1 MTDLQLEP
9 ALVELAKVLTDVEIL
24 AVPAALHGVS
34 ASAGGDDPAQESGQ
48 ARGQIDQ
55 RQAAR
60 LARIAADDVVD
71 TVIGTWG
78 LLAPELSAPAM
89 VRLEWFAREGERGTV
104 ALPEA
109 SATARTHLE
118 PEVVEGARWHLNTS
132 GWQVRVDELPGGR
145 RLLARKG
152 HVFLEA
158 QVRGLMGLVMLRA
171 RTAPLLLGK
180 VGADLHRKGSQ
191 LRTWR

>member
-1 MTDLQLEP
+1 MTDLQVEP

-24 AVPAALHGVS
+24 AAPAVLYEMS
-34 ASAGGDDPAQESGQ
+34 ASAGGDDLGQ
-48 ARGQIDQ
+48 DSDQVRGAIDQ

-89 VRLEWFAREGERGTV
+89 VRLEWFAREAERGTA

-109 SATARTHLE
+109 SATARTHLS
-118 PEVVEGARWHLNTS
+118 PEVVEAARWHLS
-132 GWQVRVDELPGGR
+132 ACGWQVRVDELPGGR

-152 HVFLEA
+152 HVYLEA

-171 RTAPLLLGK
+171 RTAPLLLGQ

>member
-1 MTDLQLEP
+1 MTDLQVEP
-9 ALVELAKVLTDVEIL
+9 ALVELAKVLTDVETL
-24 AVPAALHGVS
+24 AVPAALHDIS
-34 ASAGGDDPAQESGQ
+34 AAASGDDPAQESSQ

-78 LLAPELSAPAM
+78 VLAPELSAPAM
-89 VRLEWFAREGERGTV
+89 VRLEWFAREAERRTV

-109 SATARTHLE
+109 SATARTHLS
-118 PEVVEGARWHLNTS
+118 PEVVEAARWHLSTC
-132 GWQVRVDELPGGR
+132 GWQARVDELPGGR

-152 HVFLEA
+152 HVYLEA
-158 QVRGLMGLVMLRA
+158 QVRGLMGLVLLRA
-171 RTAPLLLGK
+171 RTAPLPLGQ
-180 VGADLHRKGSQ
+180 VGADLRHKGSQ
-191 LRTWR
+191 LRTW